1 MTKVLIADDNPQN
14 LYLLESILGG
24 NDFVVESAQ
33 NGAETLVAAART
45 PPDLVIADILMP
57 TMDGFEL
64 CRRWRAD
71 ERFRSIP
78 FIFYTATYTD
88 ARDER
93 FALSLGADRFV
104 IKPQPPDVLM
114 RIVRE
119 VLEEA
124 SKRLSDA
131 SPPAH
136 EQKEAEVEVLREYS
150 DVLFRKLEK
159 KVKQLET
166 EVAEHQRV
174 QDELRV
180 QEQFLDMVV
189 ENIPDMIFVKD
200 ARDLR
205 FVRVNRAGE
214 VLLGILR
221 DEMVGK
227 SDHDLFPRADADRFS
242 KKDREVLAA
251 EGVTDIPQ
259 ETITTR
265 GRGERVLHTKK
276 ITAFSRSGEPLYLV
290 GISED
295 ITDRMRAE
303 EQLRESE
310 RRFRNLYESM
320 MDAFVR
326 VDMDGRILE
335 YNQSFRE
342 MLGYSD
348 EELSGMTYLDITPER
363 WNAAE
368 QAIIQTQI
376 LPLGYSEVYEKE
388 YRRRDGALVPVELR
402 NTLAVDEEGHPE
414 GMWAIVRDITER
426 KRAEERIRLANRKLA
441 LMTDVTYQDIQN
453 KITGLRG
460 YVELSRKSA
469 DEPHRLSVV
478 ERERTVLESLHN
490 LIRKTKDY
498 QQMGV
503 DQSRWIPVERTIRMQ
518 QSLVNLETGVVIEC
532 DLHGLDLYS
541 DPLIERVFSNLIENA
556 RIHGG
561 RITRITFGCRETPEG
576 LVLVCTDDGAG
587 IPAGEKEGIFERVS
601 GGKGKFGLFFVREFL
616 TLSGMTIEENG
627 IPGEGARFEIWVPPG
642 YYRFPEEQ
650 AT

>member
-14 LYLLESILGG
+14 LYLLESILVG
-24 NDFVVESAQ
+24 NGFMVESAK
-33 NGAETLVAAART
+33 NGAEALEAAART
-45 PPDLVIADILMP
+45 LPDIVIADILMP

-64 CRRWRAD
+64 CRRWRTD
-71 ERFRSIP
+71 ERFQKIP

-104 IKPQPPDVLM
+104 IKPQPPDVLLG
-114 RIVRE
+114 IVRE
-119 VLEEA
+119 VLDEA
-124 SKRLSDA
+124 RLSS
-131 SPPAH
+131 SPTPPPGPVP
-136 EQKEAEVEVLREYS
+136 QEAEMEVLREYS
-150 DVLFRKLEK
+150 EVLFRKLEK
-159 KVKQLET
+159 KVRQLE
-166 EVAEHQRV
+166 EQIAEHRRV

-180 QEQFLDMVV
+180 QGQFLDMVV

-214 VLLGILR
+214 DLLGIR
-221 DEMVGK
+221 REEMVGK
-227 SDHDLFPRADADRFS
+227 SDHDLFPRADADRFTEM
-242 KKDREVLAA
+242 DREVLTGQA
-251 EGVTDIPQ
+251 VVDIPR
-259 ETITTR
+259 ETIMTR
-265 GRGERVLHTKK
+265 RMGERTLHTKK
-276 ITAFSRSGEPLYLV
+276 ITVFSSDGEPLYLV
-290 GISED
+290 GIAED

-303 EQLRESE
+303 ERLRESE
-310 RRFRNLYESM
+310 RRYRNLYDSM

-326 VDMDGRILE
+326 VDMDGCILE
-335 YNQSFRE
+335 YNRSFRE

-348 EELSGMTYLDITPER
+348 EELAEMTYLDITPER
-363 WNAAE
+363 WNAQE
-368 QAIIQTQI
+368 RELIQTQI

-388 YRRRDGALVPVELR
+388 YRRRDGTFVPVELR
-402 NTLAVDEEGHPE
+402 TTLTVDEDGRPE

-426 KRAEERIRLANRKLA
+426 KKAEERIRLANRKLS

-478 ERERTVLESLHN
+478 EKERTVLESLHN

-627 IPGEGARFEIWVPPG
+627 IPGEGARFEIWVPTG